1 MTTGQLNY
9 NDPSSQNKGEN
20 QMRTPYRLALVTG
33 ASSGLGEE
41 FAIQLAKQGSDV
53 ILVARSQNKL
63 LQLAESLKS
72 QYQIQAHV
80 LTADLSKTDE
90 VEKVHAQSQKIGAV
104 DLLVNNAGFG
114 SWGYCHDLDPKTEM
128 QMIDLNCKA
137 LYLLSRLFLNDFR
150 RQKQGAILN
159 VASIAGILP
168 GPLYA
173 AYAAT
178 KSFVIQFSEALAFEN
193 EIPNI
198 RISVLCPGATR
209 TNFAAV
215 ALGGK
220 DKSSGRQVIERMA
233 ATPQSVVAE
242 GLAGLKRGKRVVI
255 AGGSNRIMVRVAKI
269 FPKAWLAKII
279 ENLFRRVTQ

>member
-1 MTTGQLNY
+1 MHT
-9 NDPSSQNKGEN
+9 S
-20 QMRTPYRLALVTG
+20 YRLALITG

-53 ILVARSQNKL
+53 ILVARSKDKL
-63 LQLAESLKS
+63 QQLAESLKS

-80 LTADLSKTDE
+80 LVADLSKMDE
-90 VEKVHAQSQKIGAV
+90 VENVYIQAQKIGAV
-104 DLLVNNAGFG
+104 DLLVNNAGYG
-114 SWGYCHDLDPKTEM
+114 SWGYCHNLEPKTEM
-128 QMIDLNCKA
+128 QMVDLNCKS

-150 RQKQGAILN
+150 KQTHGAILN
-159 VASIAGILP
+159 VASTAGILP

-193 EIPNI
+193 EMPNI

-209 TNFAAV
+209 TNFAVV

-220 DKSSGRQVIERMA
+220 EKSEGRQFFERIA
-233 ATPQSVVAE
+233 ATPQSVVTE
-242 GLAGLKRGKRVVI
+242 GLNGLKRGKRLVI
-255 AGGSNRIMVRVAKI
+255 AGRSNRMMVHVAKI
-269 FPKAWLAKII
+269 FPKVWLAKLI
-279 ENLFRRVTQ
+279 EKMFRSVTQ